1 MTTLRA
7 LQWLFILGIAGAAYS
22 DEKADTKGHEHF
34 ISKSPEGAAV
44 FIIKPLDGEKFKS
57 DESIDILFGLR
68 GMGVA
73 PAGVQVDNTGHHHLL
88 INVDSIDFNISIPA
102 SDNHIHF
109 GGGQT
114 ETVLDLLPGE
124 YTLQLLLGDM
134 YHVPHDPPVLSN
146 KISLIVTD

>member
-1 MTTLRA
+1 MKY
-7 LQWLFILGIAGAAYS
+7 LFITLLLFSSSIFSS
-22 DEKADTKGHEHF
+22 D
-34 ISKSPEGAAV
+34 SKVYFVNIKDGDKVQSP
-44 FIIKPLDGEKFKS
+44 FLIQ
-57 DESIDILFGLR
+57 FGLS
-68 GMGVA
+68 GKGVA
-73 PAGVQVDNTGHHHLL
+73 PAGVDRKNTGHHHLL

-114 ETVLDLLPGE
+114 ETVLDLMPGE

-146 KISLIVTD
+146 KISIIVTD

>member
-1 MTTLRA
+1 MKY
-7 LQWLFILGIAGAAYS
+7 LFITLLLFSSSIFSS
-22 DEKADTKGHEHF
+22 D
-34 ISKSPEGAAV
+34 SKVYFVNIKDGDKVQSP
-44 FIIKPLDGEKFKS
+44 FLIQ
-57 DESIDILFGLR
+57 FGLS
-68 GMGVA
+68 GKGVA
-73 PAGVQVDNTGHHHLL
+73 PAGVDRKNTGHHHLL

>member
-1 MTTLRA
+1 MKY
-7 LQWLFILGIAGAAYS
+7 LFITLLLFSSSIFSS
-22 DEKADTKGHEHF
+22 DAKVYFVNIKDGDKVQ
-34 ISKSPEGAAV
+34 SP
-44 FIIKPLDGEKFKS
+44 FLIQ
-57 DESIDILFGLR
+57 FGLS
-68 GMGVA
+68 GKGVA
-73 PAGVQVDNTGHHHLL
+73 PAGVDRKNTGHHHLL

-134 YHVPHDPPVLSN
+134 YHVPHDPPVLSK

>member
-1 MTTLRA
+1 MKY
-7 LQWLFILGIAGAAYS
+7 LFITLVLFSSSIFSS
-22 DEKADTKGHEHF
+22 D
-34 ISKSPEGAAV
+34 SKVYFVNIKDGDKVQSP
-44 FIIKPLDGEKFKS
+44 FLIQ
-57 DESIDILFGLR
+57 FGLS
-68 GMGVA
+68 GKGVA
-73 PAGVQVDNTGHHHLL
+73 PAGVDRKNTGHHHLL

-134 YHVPHDPPVLSN
+134 YHVPHDPPVLSK

>member
-1 MTTLRA
+1 MKY
-7 LQWLFILGIAGAAYS
+7 LFITLVLFSSSIFSS
-22 DEKADTKGHEHF
+22 D
-34 ISKSPEGAAV
+34 SKVYFVNIKDGDKVQSP
-44 FIIKPLDGEKFKS
+44 FLIQ
-57 DESIDILFGLR
+57 FGLS
-68 GMGVA
+68 GKGVA
-73 PAGVQVDNTGHHHLL
+73 PAGVDRKNTGHHHLL

>member
-1 MTTLRA
+1 MKY
-7 LQWLFILGIAGAAYS
+7 LFITLVLFSSSIFSS
-22 DEKADTKGHEHF
+22 DAKVYFVNIKDGDKVQ
-34 ISKSPEGAAV
+34 SP
-44 FIIKPLDGEKFKS
+44 FLIQ
-57 DESIDILFGLR
+57 FGLS
-68 GMGVA
+68 GKGVA
-73 PAGVQVDNTGHHHLL
+73 PAGVDRKNTGHHHLL

>member
-1 MTTLRA
+1 MKY
-7 LQWLFILGIAGAAYS
+7 LFITLLLFSSFIFSS
-22 DEKADTKGHEHF
+22 D
-34 ISKSPEGAAV
+34 SKVYFVNIKDGDKVQSP
-44 FIIKPLDGEKFKS
+44 FLIQ
-57 DESIDILFGLR
+57 FGLS
-68 GMGVA
+68 GKGVA
-73 PAGVQVDNTGHHHLL
+73 PAGVDRKNTGHHHLL

>member
-1 MTTLRA
+1 MKY
-7 LQWLFILGIAGAAYS
+7 LFITLLLFSSSIFSS
-22 DEKADTKGHEHF
+22 D
-34 ISKSPEGAAV
+34 SKVYFVNIKDGDKVQSP
-44 FIIKPLDGEKFKS
+44 FLIQ
-57 DESIDILFGLR
+57 FGLS
-68 GMGVA
+68 GKGVA
-73 PAGVQVDNTGHHHLL
+73 PAGVDRKNTGHHHLL

-134 YHVPHDPPVLSN
+134 YHVPHDPPVLSK

>member
-1 MTTLRA
+1 MKY
-7 LQWLFILGIAGAAYS
+7 LFITLVLFSSSLFSS
-22 DEKADTKGHEHF
+22 D
-34 ISKSPEGAAV
+34 SKVYFVNIKDGDKVQSP
-44 FIIKPLDGEKFKS
+44 FLIQ
-57 DESIDILFGLR
+57 FGLS
-68 GMGVA
+68 GKGVA
-73 PAGVQVDNTGHHHLL
+73 PAGVDRKNTGHHHLL

-134 YHVPHDPPVLSN
+134 YHVPHDPPVLSK

>member
-1 MTTLRA
+1 MKY
-7 LQWLFILGIAGAAYS
+7 LFITLLLFSSSIFSS
-22 DEKADTKGHEHF
+22 D
-34 ISKSPEGAAV
+34 SKVYFVNIKDGDKVQSP
-44 FIIKPLDGEKFKS
+44 FLIQ
-57 DESIDILFGLR
+57 FGLS
-68 GMGVA
+68 GKGVA
-73 PAGVQVDNTGHHHLL
+73 PAGVDRKNTGHHHLL

-146 KISLIVTD
+146 KISIIVTD

>member
-1 MTTLRA
+1 MKY
-7 LQWLFILGIAGAAYS
+7 LFITLVLFSSSIFSS
-22 DEKADTKGHEHF
+22 DAKVYFVNIKDGDKVQ
-34 ISKSPEGAAV
+34 SP
-44 FIIKPLDGEKFKS
+44 FLIQ
-57 DESIDILFGLR
+57 FGLS
-68 GMGVA
+68 GKGVA
-73 PAGVQVDNTGHHHLL
+73 PAGVDRKNTGHHHLL

-134 YHVPHDPPVLSN
+134 YHVPHDPPVLSK

>member
-1 MTTLRA
+1 MKY
-7 LQWLFILGIAGAAYS
+7 LFITLLLFSSFIFSS
-22 DEKADTKGHEHF
+22 D
-34 ISKSPEGAAV
+34 SKVYFVNIKDGDKVQSP
-44 FIIKPLDGEKFKS
+44 FLIQ
-57 DESIDILFGLR
+57 FGLS
-68 GMGVA
+68 GKGVA
-73 PAGVQVDNTGHHHLL
+73 PAGVDRKNTGHHHLL

-114 ETVLDLLPGE
+114 ETVLDLMPGE